1 MRRAYNFLKTASAA
15 AIALQIC
22 AAEDGPVKKALQP
35 LVDANALPG
44 AGTVAAASWP
54 YSAYSARTNP
64 QTAAIRQRPFS
75 TPRCWRILIQA
86 AADFVR
92 LFTSNGTPFDVVI

>member
-44 AGTVAAASWP
+44 AGTVAAAS
-54 YSAYSARTNP
+54 
-64 QTAAIRQRPFS
+64 
-75 TPRCWRILIQA
+75 
-86 AADFVR
+86 
-92 LFTSNGTPFDVVI
+92 